1 MNAPDLLKM
10 VTRTIS
16 FGRTRAVLTSLGITI
31 GIAAVALLT
40 SIGEGV
46 RSYVMD
52 EFSQFG
58 ARIIAINPGKNVT
71 GGMGGI
77 LSTVR
82 PLSLQDAEAL
92 RQAPYVEYVVPVV
105 QGAGAIEHKQRTRNV
120 DIFGVSADMPAA
132 WRFAVA
138 QGRFLPRNNDARSS
152 PYAVIGHK
160 VKQELFQGESPLGQ
174 LIRIGGMRFRVIG
187 VIEPKGD
194 MLGFDLDDTAY
205 IPADLALDLFN
216 REGLMEIDVIFSP
229 ATDSTYM
236 SALIKKMLIQRHG
249 REDFTLITQDQMLT
263 SLNSIL
269 SVLTLA
275 VGLLGSISLLV
286 GGVGILTTM
295 TTSVR
300 ERTSEIGLL
309 RALGATR
316 AQVLSLFLAEAVTLS
331 TIGGICGLLLMGVV
345 TTLAF
350 LFAPE
355 FPIRPHVPFLLIALL
370 LSSLIGLIAGVVPAL
385 QASRLNPIDALRT
398 E

>member
-1 MNAPDLLKM
+1 MKAPDLLKM

-105 QGAGAIEHKQRTRNV
+105 QGAGAIEYKQRTRNV

-331 TIGGICGLLLMGVV
+331 TIGGICGLLLMGGV
-345 TTLAF
+345 TALTF

-355 FPIRPHVPFLLIALL
+355 FPIRPHAPFLLIALL

>member
-1 MNAPDLLKM
+1 MKAPDLLKI

-105 QGAGAIEHKQRTRNV
+105 QGAGAIEYKQRTRNV

-216 REGLMEIDVIFSP
+216 REGLMEVDVIFSP

-331 TIGGICGLLLMGVV
+331 TIGGVCGLLLMGVV
-345 TTLAF
+345 TALAF

>member
-1 MNAPDLLKM
+1 MKAPDLLKI

-105 QGAGAIEHKQRTRNV
+105 QGAGAIEYKQRTRNV

-216 REGLMEIDVIFSP
+216 REGLMEVDVIFSP

-331 TIGGICGLLLMGVV
+331 TIGGICGLLLMGVF

>member
-1 MNAPDLLKM
+1 MKAPDLLKM
-10 VTRTIS
+10 VTRTIN

-58 ARIIAINPGKNVT
+58 ARIIAINPGRNIT

-82 PLSLQDAEAL
+82 PLSIQDAEAL

-105 QGAGAIEHKQRTRNV
+105 QGAGALEYKQRARNV

-331 TIGGICGLLLMGVV
+331 TIGGICGLLLMGGV
-345 TTLAF
+345 TALAF

-355 FPIRPHVPFLLIALL
+355 FPIRPHIPFLLIALL

>member
-1 MNAPDLLKM
+1 MKAPDLLKM
-10 VTRTIS
+10 VTRTIN

-105 QGAGAIEHKQRTRNV
+105 QGAGAIEYKQRTRNV

-216 REGLMEIDVIFSP
+216 REGLMEVDVIFSP

-331 TIGGICGLLLMGVV
+331 TIGGVCGLLLMGVV
-345 TTLAF
+345 TALAF